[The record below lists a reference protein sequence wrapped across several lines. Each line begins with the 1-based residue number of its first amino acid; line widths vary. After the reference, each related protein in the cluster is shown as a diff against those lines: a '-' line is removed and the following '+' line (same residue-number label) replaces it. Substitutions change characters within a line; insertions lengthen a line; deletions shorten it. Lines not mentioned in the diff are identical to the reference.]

1 MPVTRYVLIAML
13 LPWISWG
20 QNPWKDVYTE
30 NAWAERDT
38 WQKPDAIIALL
49 GLTNQSSVADIG
61 SHEGYFTMK
70 LAAAVPEGQVYS
82 VDISERKLEK
92 LKEISARRGFGN
104 VRAILAA
111 PDDPKLPSHAVDAV
125 LIVDT
130 YHEIKDH
137 EAFLANL
144 KRELKPGATIVI
156 CEPIADERKGKSRET
171 QFRKHELESRYVLA
185 DLRKAGF
192 TVLRHEEKFIDR
204 TVQKGDT
211 MWIIVAK
218 PKH

>member
-1 MPVTRYVLIAML
+1 ML
-13 LPWISWG
+13 LPYVCWA

-49 GLTNQSSVADIG
+49 GLTSRSSVADIG

-70 LAAAVPEGQVYS
+70 LAAAVPQGQVYA
-82 VDISERKLEK
+82 VDISERRLEK

-137 EAFLANL
+137 ETFLASL
-144 KRELKPGATIVI
+144 KRGLKPGATIAI
-156 CEPIADERKGKSRET
+156 CEPIADERKGQSRET

-192 TVLRHEEKFIDR
+192 TILRHQEEFIDR
-204 TVQKGDT
+204 TAQKGDT

-218 PKH
+218 PAH